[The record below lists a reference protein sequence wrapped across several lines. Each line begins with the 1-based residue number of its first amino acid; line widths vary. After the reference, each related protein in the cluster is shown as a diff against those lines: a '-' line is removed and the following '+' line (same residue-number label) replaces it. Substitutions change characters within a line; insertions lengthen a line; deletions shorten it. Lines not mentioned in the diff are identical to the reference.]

1 MPPPT
6 LRLNTV
12 LVTDDGP
19 RYLVE
24 RKLGAGGFG
33 TTYFG
38 HRVTKS
44 GRVMELAKVCIKV
57 CTSRKDWHGE
67 AFFGELLADD
77 PRVVRLRDAVVRTT
91 GSGTSQRRKY
101 ILIFDYMEGGTV
113 ADAIRRG
120 ELRWTEARTRRE
132 IKALLRLLARLHDAG
147 VTHRDLKPDN
157 VYLRD
162 GKLVVGDFGIT
173 QLDLDPRHSS
183 AYAMSPRFAP
193 KEAVASWRW
202 GQADDVFQVGLL
214 AATLVSGETWG
225 TETVSVPAISR
236 LPVSD
241 EFKSWI
247 WHATGA
253 KAKRYW
259 DAGDAIEALDAL
271 RTTSIAPGRV
281 PRSLA
286 GQVVVFTGGIA
297 GMPRREAAE
306 AARSAGAVV
315 QSSVGDATTL
325 VVVGKVSRGAGADE
339 GLKLFATRERLRRGQ
354 DIRVIS
360 DAQFR
365 RAVRSH
371 SRRAVLAP

>member
-113 ADAIRRG
+113 ADAIGRG
-120 ELRWTEARTRRE
+120 ELRWTEPRTRRE
-132 IKALLRLLARLHDAG
+132 IKALLGLLARLHDAG

-173 QLDLDPRHSS
+173 QLDLDPRRSS

-271 RTTSIAPGRV
+271 RTTSIAPGRL

-286 GQVVVFTGGIA
+286 GQVVVFTGGIE

-325 VVVGKVSRGAGADE
+325 VVVGKVSRGAGANE